1 MNPTL
6 AALYGLDK
14 TASDNEQEEIDLSQI
29 SAADFLKGV
38 EDGTIVLPEDEQEK
52 QASDGELDLSE
63 ISAADFLKGIE
74 DGSIV
79 LPDDES
85 EKTAGSIE
93 DLTPEQLANMS
104 GEELLQLAASLDE
117 DGPEKTAADK
127 AELEKMAES
136 GELAHWDMVGRL
148 VAHATRHEIEKMASE
163 DGEMPDVIDPA
174 DISAADMTALLESG
188 EYELV
193 ETE

>member
-63 ISAADFLKGIE
+63 ISLSLGRPC
-74 DGSIV
+74 V
-79 LPDDES
+79 
-85 EKTAGSIE
+85 
-93 DLTPEQLANMS
+93 S
-104 GEELLQLAASLDE
+104 GKRPRPGNVS
-117 DGPEKTAADK
+117 
-127 AELEKMAES
+127 
-136 GELAHWDMVGRL
+136 R
-148 VAHATRHEIEKMASE
+148 R
-163 DGEMPDVIDPA
+163 
-174 DISAADMTALLESG
+174 
-188 EYELV
+188 
-193 ETE
+193 